1 MSISRYT
8 LPEMEAVW
16 SPQAKVDAWL
26 QVELAVCDAWAA
38 RGEIPATALPALH
51 RATADLKR
59 IDELEAETDHDVIAF
74 LRAVGETVGDDA
86 RYLHLGLTS
95 SDVVDTG
102 LALQARAACD
112 LILRRVTDCDLALVE
127 QALHHKD
134 TLMIGRTHGVHAEP
148 MTFGLKLLGWLAE
161 LRRHRERLQIARAD
175 IATGKIS
182 GAVGTHANVPPEV
195 EEDVC
200 TRLDLAVDPVSTQIV
215 QRDRHAAL
223 IGTLALL
230 ATSIEK
236 WATEIRHLARTEVR
250 EVEEPFGSRQQ
261 GSSAMP
267 HKRNPHKS
275 ERLAGLARV
284 VRGHA
289 LTALED
295 IPLWHERDISHSSA
309 ERIIFPDAFTLVDYM
324 LHSFTGIV
332 RGLEVYPGRMRRNLE
347 SSGGLIFS
355 QQILLALVERGLD
368 RQEAYKLVQRAARG
382 VADADAA
389 GTPGP
394 TFVERLSA
402 DPAVTAVIQP
412 GELHALLDV
421 SYHLKYIDDAYRRL
435 GLER

>member
-8 LPEMEAVW
+8 LPDMAAIW

-38 RGEIPATALPALH
+38 HGEIPAAALPALH

-74 LRAVGETVGDDA
+74 LRAVGETVGEEA
-86 RYLHLGLTS
+86 RWLHLGLTS

-112 LILRRVTDCDLALVE
+112 QILHRLTDCDLALVE

-148 MTFGLKLLGWLAE
+148 LTFGFKLLGWLAE
-161 LRRHRERLQIARAD
+161 LRRQRDRLQLARAD

-200 TRLDLAVDPVSTQIV
+200 ARLGLAVDPVSTQIV

-250 EVEEPFGSRQQ
+250 EVEEPFGNRQQ

-284 VRGHA
+284 VRGYA

-295 IPLWHERDISHSSA
+295 VPLWHERDISHSSA

-347 SSGGLIFS
+347 ASGGLIFS
-355 QQILLALVERGLD
+355 QQILLALVEHGLD
-368 RQEAYKLVQRAARG
+368 RQAAYKLVQRAARA
-382 VADADAA
+382 VADAEAA

-402 DPAVTAVIQP
+402 DPEVTAVLTP
-412 GELHALLDV
+412 ADLTALMDV
-421 SYHLKYIDDAYRRL
+421 SYHLKHIDAAYRRL

>member
-8 LPEMEAVW
+8 LPEMAAIW

-26 QVELAVCDAWAA
+26 QVELAVCDAWAE
-38 RGEIPATALPALH
+38 RGEIPAAALPAIH
-51 RATADLKR
+51 RAHADLQR
-59 IDELEAETDHDVIAF
+59 IEALEAETDHDVIAF
-74 LRAVGETVGDDA
+74 LRAVGETVGEEA
-86 RYLHLGLTS
+86 RWIHLGLTS

-112 LILRRVTDCDLALVE
+112 QILQRLTDCDLALVE
-127 QALHHKD
+127 QALRHKD
-134 TLMIGRTHGVHAEP
+134 TLMIGRTHGIHAEP

-161 LRRHRERLQIARAD
+161 LRRQRDRLHVARTD

-200 TRLDLAVDPVSTQIV
+200 ARLGLAVDPVSTQIV

-223 IGTLALL
+223 LNTLALL
-230 ATSIEK
+230 ASSMDR

-250 EVEEPFGSRQQ
+250 EVEEPFGRLQQ

-275 ERLAGLARV
+275 ERLSGLARV
-284 VRGHA
+284 VRGYA
-289 LTALED
+289 VTGLEN
-295 IPLWHERDISHSSA
+295 ITLWHERDISHSSA

-324 LHSFTGIV
+324 LHSFTGLV

-368 RQEAYKLVQRAARG
+368 RQEAYKLVQRAARA
-382 VADADAA
+382 VTDADAA

-394 TFVERLSA
+394 TFVEILSA
-402 DPAVTAVIQP
+402 DPEVTIHLSPDA
-412 GELHALLDV
+412 LHALMDV
-421 SYHLKYIDDAYRRL
+421 SYHLKHIDAAYRRL
-435 GLER
+435 GLES